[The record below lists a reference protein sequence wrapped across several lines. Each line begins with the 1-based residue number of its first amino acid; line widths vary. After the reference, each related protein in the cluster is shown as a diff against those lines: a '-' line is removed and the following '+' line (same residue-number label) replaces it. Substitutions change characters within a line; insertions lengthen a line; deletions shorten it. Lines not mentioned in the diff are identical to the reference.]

1 MINDLHTWK
10 CQRKK
15 SPLSNTKYVN
25 FVLLIDKSQPKIILC
40 KLHEW
45 DRKGSQYMFYP
56 FAWHHSDLI
65 PSPQLKCCMTGW
77 LQATILPAILSAK
90 VSGWHIVLLLPILI
104 SQILPASW
112 SFCLTAWL
120 PDGCLTACLT
130 ASVLQCS
137 TEATGQSDYWSSVGC
152 WVADKMGR
160 TTK

>member
-65 PSPQLKCCMTGW
+65 FPSPQLKCCMTGW
-77 LQATILPAILSAK
+77 LQATILTAILSAK
-90 VSGWHIVLLLPILI
+90 VSGWQIVLLLPILI

-112 SFCLTAWL
+112 SVCLTARWL
-120 PDGCLTACLT
+120 PDCLPD
-130 ASVLQCS
+130 CS